1 MVEQNDRLVR
11 CFAAVFP
18 NVRAEQIPDASV
30 DNVHE
35 WDSLASVTLVAL
47 LEEEFGAQ
55 IDLLDLPELTSFK
68 AVQNYLNTHKLL
80 L

>member
-18 NVRAEQIPDASV
+18 NVRAEQIPDVSV

-55 IDLLDLPELTSFK
+55 IDLFDLPELTSFK
-68 AVQNYLNTHKLL
+68 AVQNYLSTHKLL